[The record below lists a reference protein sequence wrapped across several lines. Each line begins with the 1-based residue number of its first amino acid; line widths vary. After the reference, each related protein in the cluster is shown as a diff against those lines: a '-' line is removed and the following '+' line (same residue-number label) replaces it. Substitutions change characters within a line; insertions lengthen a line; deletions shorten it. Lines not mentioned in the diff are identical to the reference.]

1 MDGAVYL
8 HSNIKYFITTKVS
21 VFALL
26 SQAKKE
32 ERRKRAQEMLKQAN
46 IRNVSTSFDSSTH
59 TTTVSRVHFNCRIN
73 NSITYR
79 LSYWLASFPGCGAGG
94 GKRAWY
100 TLFTHVLSS
109 LGNFTYYST
118 TLKVRK
124 FLFTSTESYSLCDT
138 YRQLVASMLMVCI
151 VSFKAISKLE
161 RERLCR
167 SRAITFG

>member
-8 HSNIKYFITTKVS
+8 HSNIKYSITTKVS

-59 TTTVSRVHFNCRIN
+59 TTTVSRMHFNCRIN

-79 LSYWLASFPGCGAGG
+79 LSYSIVLISFVPRLWCGRR
-94 GKRAWY
+94 KESLVY
-100 TLFTHVLSS
+100 TVHTCVKFPWQLYILFHYAKSKEISVYATLQSHTPYVTHTGS
-109 LGNFTYYST
+109 
-118 TLKVRK
+118 
-124 FLFTSTESYSLCDT
+124 
-138 YRQLVASMLMVCI
+138 
-151 VSFKAISKLE
+151 
-161 RERLCR
+161 
-167 SRAITFG
+167 

>member
-8 HSNIKYFITTKVS
+8 HSNIKYSITTKVS

-73 NSITYR
+73 NSITNR

-124 FLFTSTESYSLCDT
+124 FLFTPL
-138 YRQLVASMLMVCI
+138 YRVILPVWHIQA
-151 VSFKAISKLE
+151 VSCLDANGLHCFVQ
-161 RERLCR
+161 
-167 SRAITFG
+167 GDQ